1 MREKISKDIHIRD
14 FFSKINSDKMRE
26 KISQKRKA
34 RKKTGIEK
42 IGEGEKNKR
51 ENKKIKKSCGT

>member
-1 MREKISKDIHIRD
+1 
-14 FFSKINSDKMRE
+14 MRE

-51 ENKKIKKSCGT
+51 ENKKKKMSCGT